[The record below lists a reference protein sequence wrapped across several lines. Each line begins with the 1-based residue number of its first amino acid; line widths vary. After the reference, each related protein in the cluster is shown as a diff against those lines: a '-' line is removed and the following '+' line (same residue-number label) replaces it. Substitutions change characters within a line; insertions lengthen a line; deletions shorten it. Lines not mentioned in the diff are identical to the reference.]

1 MDAIISA
8 GASAGQ
14 ADPLLQYAGVARKAL
29 IPVGGRPMI
38 QCVTDALSGSHYVD
52 RLIVVGL
59 DATCGIDFGPKPV
72 IFVPQVGGL
81 IANYVAGVE
90 RALQD
95 TADRDHLLIAACD
108 IPLIT
113 PAIVDDHLAGMLRTD
128 HDVYYSI
135 IRKETM
141 LARFPDSRRSYAR
154 LRDGVFCGGSLSLIS
169 ARVMTSESRRLWDE
183 LLNRRKNV
191 FRQAAL
197 IGFDVLLRLI
207 TGTLTLAA
215 AEARADRIIG
225 VKCKAYI
232 SDHAEIGMDVD
243 KPFQLEIARRSIGV
257 SDNKK
262 PASS

>member
-1 MDAIISA
+1 MDAVISA
-8 GASAGQ
+8 GATPGKI
-14 ADPLLQYAGVARKAL
+14 DPLLRYAGAARKAL
-29 IPVGGRPMI
+29 IPIGGRPMI
-38 QCVTDALSGSHYVD
+38 KCVTDALSGSRYVD

-59 DATCGIDFGPKPV
+59 DETCGVDFGPKPV

-81 IANYVAGVE
+81 IANYTAGVE

-95 TADRDHLLIAACD
+95 TADRDHVLIAACD
-108 IPLIT
+108 VPLIT

-141 LARFPDSRRSYAR
+141 LAKFPDSRRSYAR

-169 ARVMTSESRRLWDE
+169 ARVMDSRSRGLWDE

-191 FRQAAL
+191 FRQASL
-197 IGFDVLLRLI
+197 IGLDVLLRLI

-225 VKCKAYI
+225 VKCRAYVTE
-232 SDHAEIGMDVD
+232 HAEIGMDVD
-243 KPFQLEIARRSIGV
+243 KPFQLDIAREAIGRG
-257 SDNKK
+257 DNEK
-262 PASS
+262 PATS